1 MHANVPVWSGLV
13 PGRVGAR
20 PVGHAVGGSA
30 TRLLFHLVS
39 PFNQSVDRLL
49 IIGIRIGMENAVN
62 VIPREGR
69 REIWVACR
77 KIVFYPAD

>member
-1 MHANVPVWSGLV
+1 VR
-13 PGRVGAR
+13 GRVGAR
-20 PVGHAVGGSA
+20 LVGHVVGRNASW
-30 TRLLFHLVS
+30 LLFHLVS

-69 REIWVACR
+69 REIRVTCR